1 VVADFLKRVARRT
14 VATAAVGTRLWPVV
28 PKGRAVV
35 LRYHR
40 VAGPPERSGP
50 LSVTAQEFEAQ
61 LQFLSRRCHV
71 VSAREIVAA
80 IAELR
85 PLPPRAVAVTFDDG
99 YDDNFTQAFP
109 LLQTYEVPATFFVT
123 AGWIGTEKVLWWDR
137 LHDYIR
143 QAAEA
148 GTRPMGYEDLPAPVA
163 ALLARANLRAPG
175 GAARL
180 EAALVIALREL
191 AEPPEQL
198 DELAERIAG
207 ALGAGEP
214 DPDRYR
220 PMDWDQVRAMRDAG
234 MEIGSHTI
242 SHARLP
248 VAPPERAFEE
258 LDGSKQLIEREL
270 GEPIA
275 LVAYPAGACNQD
287 VLDLAC
293 EAAYL
298 GGFTTASGSVGPGD
312 DPFALRRI
320 GVWSGGYRGAFGRI
334 SRAVFGLQI
343 GRLARK

>member
-1 VVADFLKRVARRT
+1 VADFLKRVARRI
-14 VATAAVGTRLWPVV
+14 VATAAVGSRLWPVV

-61 LQFLSRRCHV
+61 LQFLSKRCQV

-80 IAELR
+80 IAELK
-85 PLPPRAVAVTFDDG
+85 PLPSRAVAITFDDG
-99 YDDNFTQAFP
+99 YDDNYTQAFP
-109 LLQTYEVPATFFVT
+109 LLQTYGVPATFLVT

-137 LHDYIR
+137 LHDYLR
-143 QAAEA
+143 QAAAA
-148 GTRPMGYEDLPAPVA
+148 GTRPAGLEDLPEAVA

-175 GAARL
+175 VAARL
-180 EAALVIALREL
+180 EAALVVGLRER
-191 AEPPEQL
+191 AESPEQL
-198 DELAERIAG
+198 DDLVERIAA

-234 MEIGSHTI
+234 MEIGSHTM
-242 SHARLP
+242 SHARLS

-270 GEPIA
+270 DEPIA
-275 LVAYPAGACNQD
+275 LVAYPAGACSQD

-320 GVWSGGYRGAFGRI
+320 GVWSGGYRGIFRRI
-334 SRAVFGLQI
+334 VRSVFGFQV
-343 GRLARK
+343 GRLARR